1 MAAFRQK
8 SCPWTEIYKA
18 DSGNKPAGDFLDDY
32 PPYQGLTIGRFL
44 NDACSRHP
52 EKEIVYDSERLTFSE
67 FGRRVRKIAAALRKS
82 VGVQRGDR
90 VAVLDWDSMRYMESY
105 YSIPMAGGI
114 IHTVNIR
121 YPPELIFY
129 TMQHAQDTH
138 VIIRDE
144 FVPMIEKYKSMFDFV
159 RKWIVV
165 SDGAK
170 DIQTTLP
177 YMHYSDLLS
186 SSDSFEDISNEND
199 RSVLFYTSGTTGMP
213 KGVTFTQRQLI
224 LQTLCTSN
232 AIAREPLSLSDQDV
246 MMPLVPMFHV
256 NTWGLP
262 FGALFTGQKYIL
274 PGRYNFPK
282 LLESVEKEG
291 VTFSA
296 SVPSV
301 LYLLLSAPNLG
312 EHAAALKKVRF
323 LIGGASLPRGL
334 AMKARE
340 IGITVVGAYGLSET
354 CPALTISIFS
364 DAVKRMNKEQREEYA
379 LKAGIHLPLVELRV
393 VDEHMKDV
401 KNDGYSVGEVIVRAP
416 WCTEGYYR
424 DPEKT
429 RQLWAGGWMHTGDMG
444 VIDQE
449 GYLQIVDREKDA
461 VKSGGEFIPALLVES
476 VISECRGAGEVAIIG
491 IPDEKWGER
500 PVVLMTKTGDLT
512 EEAVRE
518 HLAKF
523 VASGRMQKWWI
534 PDRVVFI
541 DSMPKTSTGKAD
553 KKELRKLYARLTK
566 A

>member
-1 MAAFRQK
+1 MD
-8 SCPWTEIYKA
+8 E
-18 DSGNKPAGDFLDDY
+18 KPGY
-32 PPYQGLTIGRFL
+32 EGLTIGKFL
-44 NDACSRHP
+44 NDACSRYP
-52 EKEIVYDSERLTFSE
+52 EKEIVYDSERHTFRE
-67 FGRRVRKIAAALRKS
+67 FGSRIRKIADSLRNRVEVEK
-82 VGVQRGDR
+82 GDR
-90 VAVLDWDSMRYMESY
+90 IAVLDWDSMRYMESY
-105 YSIPMAGGI
+105 FSIPMSGAI

-144 FVPMIEKYKSMFDFV
+144 FVPMIEKYKAMFDFV

-165 SDGAK
+165 SDGGK
-170 DIQTTLP
+170 EVKTSLP
-177 YMHYSDLLS
+177 YIDYSELLSGNDSYSD
-186 SSDSFEDISNEND
+186 ISAEND

-224 LQTLCTSN
+224 LQTLCTAN
-232 AIAREPLSLSDQDV
+232 AIAREPLSLTHEDV

-301 LYLLLSAPNLG
+301 LYLLLSAPNLS
-312 EHAAALKKVRF
+312 EHAAALKNVRF

-334 AMKARE
+334 ALKAKE

-364 DAVKRMNKEQREEYA
+364 DSVRRMSQERREEYA

-401 KNDGYSVGEVIVRAP
+401 KNDGSSVGEVIVRAP
-416 WCTEGYYR
+416 WCTEGYYK
-424 DPEKT
+424 DPEKSK
-429 RQLWAGGWMHTGDMG
+429 QLWSGGWMHTGDMG
-444 VIDQE
+444 VIDEE

-461 VKSGGEFIPALLVES
+461 VKSGGEFIPSLLVES
-476 VISECRGAGEVAIIG
+476 VMSECRGAGEVAIIG
-491 IPDEKWGER
+491 VPDEKWGER
-500 PVVLMTKTGDLT
+500 PVALMTKTGELT
-512 EEAVRE
+512 EEMVKE

-523 VASGRMQKWWI
+523 VASGRMQKWWV
-534 PDRVVFI
+534 PDRIVFI
-541 DSMPKTSTGKAD
+541 ESMPKTSTGKAD
-553 KKELRKLYARLTK
+553 KKELRKLYARLAK